1 MYDQPLPQS
10 IQFYML
16 YAAVAMATIIASCYL
31 LLRRG
36 NAFAPNNTPPVRLRR
51 WTAALFASM
60 ALGHLW
66 YLPTGPVSLSRV
78 SDLTVDS
85 LCIFKQVFHCH
96 FTLNDVSIFVA
107 FQSVGG
113 NQCGMKRFSRTG

>member
-36 NAFAPNNTPPVRLRR
+36 NAFAPNNTPP
-51 WTAALFASM
+51 FAYASGRQPSLP
-60 ALGHLW
+60 AWLW
-66 YLPTGPVSLSRV
+66 VICGICQRGPFRYHGYLTYG
-78 SDLTVDS
+78 
-85 LCIFKQVFHCH
+85 
-96 FTLNDVSIFVA
+96 
-107 FQSVGG
+107 
-113 NQCGMKRFSRTG
+113 

>member
-10 IQFYML
+10 ILFYML
-16 YAAVAMATIIASCYL
+16 YAAVAMTSIIASCYL

-66 YLPTGPVSLSRV
+66 YLPTAFLISSDDIRLSLYVGASLDFMIFFPLSIIVMLVMLQDCRRP
-78 SDLTVDS
+78 LWTVP
-85 LCIFKQVFHCH
+85 LMMAR
-96 FTLNDVSIFVA
+96 LL
-107 FQSVGG
+107 
-113 NQCGMKRFSRTG
+113 